1 MMSVPPKTNSL
12 GSLHAFTLVEL
23 LVVVAI
29 IALLMAILLP
39 ALSMAREQAIRA
51 TCGSNLHQWGIALN
65 IYAHDDGR
73 YPPGAVFGGALVP
86 YNWRFSTEE
95 EMKRFRFYEWFE
107 KNSPFWMCPNMAFSE
122 AVGVCGTYF
131 ANGYWNLMPGYQ
143 YLGDGAD
150 TGYNWTGWTQEP
162 HAPKGPADPG
172 GWNLMHDYN
181 IFTNKAYF
189 GIGDGQGWRTH
200 TVAHVEGGGSNVN
213 WGGEG
218 PFGLYDTT
226 SDLPSLGGNQLFN
239 NGSVRWADFS
249 ELDMVCRQPGSGL
262 PANGYWWLYR

>member
-1 MMSVPPKTNSL
+1 MIFERTDDHPGARLLFIM
-12 GSLHAFTLVEL
+12 ACLVI
-23 LVVVAI
+23 VVYGLKFA
-29 IALLMAILLP
+29 AAILLP

-65 IYAHDDGR
+65 IHAQDDGR
-73 YPPGAVFGGALVP
+73 YPPGAPSGGALRP
-86 YNWRFSTEE
+86 YNWQFSTEE

-122 AVGVCGTYF
+122 LVGMCRPYF
-131 ANGYWNLMPGYQ
+131 TSGMWNLKPGYE
-143 YLGDGAD
+143 YGGDGAD
-150 TGYNWTGWTQEP
+150 TGYNWPGWTQEP

-172 GWNLMHDYN
+172 GWNLMNDYN
-181 IFTNKAYF
+181 AFSNNEYF
-189 GIGDGQGWRTH
+189 GSGEGWRTA
-200 TVAHVEGGGSNVN
+200 TVAHVEGGGSNVS

-218 PFGLYDTT
+218 PFGWYDTT

-249 ELDMVCRQPGSGL
+249 ELDLVARLPGSGL
-262 PANGYWWLYR
+262 PAWGYWWLYR